1 MLERRRPHGML
12 SFIKSPPRIPELLF
26 AAVLIWLFASGE
38 GWSVLLADG
47 DSGWH
52 IRNGELI
59 IDTRSVPHS
68 DPFSF
73 GSGERAWFS
82 WEWLS
87 DVLFAALFRKG
98 GLKAVTI
105 FCGIVIAASVSVLFR
120 HMLWR
125 SVGVSLAL
133 PLALVA
139 AGASSVHYLA
149 RPHVIGLL
157 LFAVVAWII
166 DRDRGSAFQLA
177 WSLPFIFMLWANS
190 HGSFLAGLAMLGLRF
205 FETAVLRWRYSG
217 GEQRPGLSR
226 AMMLLAASAAATLCN
241 PYGWRL
247 HAHAIEYLRSG
258 WIQASIEE
266 FQSPRFQ
273 SENML
278 QYEILLLAGVAAL
291 PWLLRRKEFYPCC
304 VILLWAHE
312 SLASVRHVPLYCLAS
327 CPFAASWIQDSWNKW
342 LRSCGPGSLLRAFQG
357 INLSWRPWCRG
368 CTVWPLLLCLS
379 LAATAGRQSGSSI
392 SFPSNKFPVNLLERN
407 SYRFTSVKGT
417 PWRVFSSDQWSDYLI
432 FQLYPSVRVF
442 FDGRSDFF
450 APWRGKS
457 YQELMGGEM
466 DSPAIL
472 DREGVEWALL
482 PKDWPLTGLL
492 RGSSQWRIADADD
505 QAVLFERELP
515 KSALVPNQ
523 KEWGSR

>member
-1 MLERRRPHGML
+1 MP

-26 AAVLIWLFASGE
+26 AAVLIWLFASGQ

-47 DSGWH
+47 DTGWH
-52 IRNGELI
+52 IRNGQRI
-59 IDTRSVPHS
+59 IDTGRVPHS

-73 GSGERAWFS
+73 GSGDRVWFS

-87 DVLFAALFRKG
+87 DVLFAALFRKA

-120 HMLWR
+120 HMVWR

-133 PLALVA
+133 PLALIA

-166 DRDRGSAFQLA
+166 DRDRRSPAHLA
-177 WSLPFIFMLWANS
+177 LSLPFIFLLWANC
-190 HGSFLAGLAMLGLRF
+190 HGSFLAGLAMLGLRL
-205 FETAVLRWRYSG
+205 FETAVLRWRNSG
-217 GEQRPGLSR
+217 TEQRR
-226 AMMLLAASAAATLCN
+226 ALWRLIILLGASAAATLLN

-247 HAHAIEYLRSG
+247 HAHAIEYLRSS
-258 WIQASIEE
+258 WIQATIEE

-291 PWLLRRKEFYPCC
+291 PWLLRRKELYPCC

-312 SLASVRHVPLYCLAS
+312 SLASVRHVPLFCLAA
-327 CPFAASWIQDSWNKW
+327 CPFTASWLQDNWNQW
-342 LRSCGPGSLLRAFQG
+342 LRGCAPRSLLRAFQG
-357 INLSWRPWCRG
+357 INLLWRPWCSG
-368 CTVWPLLLCLS
+368 CTVWPLLLCIS
-379 LAATAGRQSGSSI
+379 LAATAGEQSGLRLG
-392 SFPSNKFPVNLLERN
+392 FPSNKFPVSLVERN
-407 SYRFTSVKGT
+407 SFRFASARGT

-432 FQLYPSVRVF
+432 FQLYPAVRVF

-450 APWRGKS
+450 GPWRGKS

-472 DREGVEWALL
+472 DREDVEWALL

-492 RGSSQWRIADADD
+492 RRNSQWRIADADG
-505 QAVLFERELP
+505 QAVLFERDLP
-515 KSALVPNQ
+515 KSALVPIQ
-523 KEWGSR
+523 KEWDSR